1 MRFRFA
7 VPLAAVAAVA
17 AVPAFQ
23 ASAQRQPPSPE
34 QRLERLERQVE
45 QVQRRVFDRGRPA
58 DTAGF
63 AYEPA
68 ATQASVQGVSDRIGA
83 LERQLADILR
93 QTEENGHRTRQ
104 LESEL
109 SRLRTDQ
116 EQRIAALEAAA
127 RAAAA
132 APVPAD
138 SAPAATTTA
147 GERPRPLVSSTP
159 PAPAATAAT
168 GTAEADP
175 AEAAYDEG
183 YQLWRAGRYDEAIS
197 SLRAFVSAYPRHR
210 RASWASN
217 LAGRALLD
225 KGQPRAAAEA
235 LLANYRSNPSG
246 ERAAD
251 SLFYLGQALLKLGQ
265 PAQACKAYEE
275 LEQVYG
281 ARMRDELKRLLPP
294 AKTEASCS

>member
-1 MRFRFA
+1 MRFRLA
-7 VPLAAVAAVA
+7 VPLAAVAAIA

-34 QRLERLERQVE
+34 QRLERLERQLD
-45 QVQRRVFDRGRPA
+45 QVQRQVFPRGRPA

-68 ATQASVQGVSDRIGA
+68 ATQASVQSVSDRIAA

-109 SRLRTDQ
+109 GRLRTDQ

-132 APVPAD
+132 APIVTETAPVTAAD
-138 SAPAATTTA
+138 
-147 GERPRPLVSSTP
+147 RPRTNVTLTPSTP
-159 PAPAATAAT
+159 PAANGSGAAPAVDAA
-168 GTAEADP
+168 EV
-175 AEAAYDEG
+175 AYDEG
-183 YQLWRAGRYDEAIS
+183 YELWRAGQYDQAIT
-197 SLRAFVSAYPRHR
+197 SLRAFTSAYPKHR
-210 RASWASN
+210 RASWANN
-217 LAGRALLD
+217 LVGRALLD

-235 LLANYRSNPSG
+235 LLANYRNNPRG

-251 SLFYLGQALLKLGQ
+251 SLYYLGQALMQLGQ

-275 LEQVYG
+275 LQAVYG
-281 ARMRDELKRLLPP
+281 DKMRDELKRLLPT
-294 AKTEASCS
+294 ARTQAACS